1 MKNPLL
7 KLLTISIFVMPLST
21 VFAASPAVNKLM
33 QSYQSQGAVIGNAQ
47 TGEKLWSKTYVGKA
61 PFTSRSCKT
70 CHTTNLKDSGEHV
83 RTGKNLK
90 PLAPS
95 ANSKSLTSE
104 KKIKKWFKRNCKWT
118 VGRECNAQEKSD
130 ILSFILQ
137 Q

>member
-1 MKNPLL
+1 MKNLL
-7 KLLTISIFVMPLST
+7 IKLLTTIIVVTPFSAVY
-21 VFAASPAVNKLM
+21 AASPAVDKLM
-33 QSYQSQGAVIGNAQ
+33 KSYQSQGAVIGNAQ
-47 TGEKLWSKTYVGKA
+47 TGEKLWNKTYVGKA
-61 PFTSRSCKT
+61 PFTSRSCNG
-70 CHTTNLKDSGEHV
+70 CHTTNLKNSGEHV

-95 ANSKSLTSE
+95 TNSKSLASE

-118 VGRECNAQEKSD
+118 VGRECSAQEKSD